1 MKEIHK
7 IFITGIGTEV
17 GKTIVSAIFAQALKA
32 DYWKPIQCGDLQNSD
47 TQKVS
52 SMIENKKSRFHT
64 ETYRL
69 HHPLSPHTAAELENI
84 TLEKEKI
91 QAPFTSNHLII
102 EGAGGLLVPLSE
114 KHTIADLIQADY
126 KVILVSRHYLGSIN
140 HTLLSLNYLKR
151 INIAKI
157 GLVFNGK
164 AQPSTENIIREQYR
178 IPLIGRLDEEP
189 LLSVTTIKNY
199 AHMWQK
205 TILKW
210 LENQS

>member
-47 TQKVS
+47 TKKVS
-52 SMIENKKSRFHT
+52 SMIQNEKSRFHP

-69 HHPLSPHTAAELENI
+69 HHPLSPHAAARLENI
-84 TLEKEKI
+84 TLKKEKI
-91 QAPFTSNHLII
+91 QAPSTSNHLII

-114 KHTIADLIQADY
+114 RYTIADLIQTDY

-140 HTLLSLNYLKR
+140 HTLLSLNYLKE

-157 GLVFNGK
+157 GLIFNGK
-164 AQPSTENIIREQYR
+164 AQSSTENIIREHCKF
-178 IPLIGRLDEEP
+178 PLIGRLNEEDY
-189 LLSVTTIKNY
+189 LNITIIKNY
-199 AHMWQK
+199 ANIWQK